1 MRRFSAAPVLAALF
15 AVLILSLL
23 PGCSGTSTT
32 TSAVTQLILSP
43 TTLSLNTG
51 QVAQIT
57 AIPENASGGTVVA
70 DVSYISSNPNLVSV
84 TAGGFVCAG
93 VWDANFINCN
103 PVPGTAGI
111 GSATIT
117 ATTANAVTATV
128 VAHAHLQA
136 DRIVVDPISGC
147 VSMGTTPTYT
157 ATVYNTTA
165 PGCSTINPCDITSS
179 VGPITFNSTD
189 LQVMGNNLTTGI
201 LTASNPGATTVYAT
215 VASLN
220 SIPQPALVCPVESI
234 QIHGTSSTAT
244 SFSLAPAGTQS
255 LTADVVDTNGV
266 SITPLLTWASSYVG
280 SSSIS
285 GTTGAV
291 TATVTAGASGT
302 TIITATCSTPNCNR
316 SVSSQYGQN
325 VVTVTTTG
333 SSATTAYAAST
344 SSLTLVPI
352 PNSGNTAGT
361 AITLPFLPNSMV
373 SNSAGTKLYLGSSS
387 GLITVDTVAATATSA
402 TGVPGTV
409 LAVSPDGLYLLISNT
424 AGGVVYL
431 FSTGSSSVVLT
442 QSVVPTA
449 GAFTSDSHSVS
460 FLAGQQ
466 LYYATILPASTTT
479 NLPYV
484 PNALDLNSQGSLT
497 YVASAAAHA
506 IDIRSTCNQSDQQIL
521 AANNPTLVAHIPNGT
536 GAIIADSP
544 AFDLVTNGSIGP
556 GCPPTPASTVN
567 SYNLGGGNF
576 NARQLLFSSDSSHV
590 WLISDLTSVI
600 GFNLSTLA
608 PSTIT
613 LANGAQAYSGG
624 ITLDGSHIYVGASD
638 NNVHVLDTNTG
649 TDSAQIAVGLKDA
662 NGNAVASNLVV
673 VLPK

>member
-201 LTASNPGATTVYAT
+201 LTASNPGATSVYAT

-220 SIPQPALVCPVESI
+220 SIPQPALVCPVQSI

-266 SITPLLTWASSYVG
+266 SIAPLLTWASSYVG
-280 SSSIS
+280 SSSFS

-291 TATVTAGASGT
+291 TATVTAGAVWNYHHHRELQH
-302 TIITATCSTPNCNR
+302 A
-316 SVSSQYGQN
+316 
-325 VVTVTTTG
+325 
-333 SSATTAYAAST
+333 
-344 SSLTLVPI
+344 
-352 PNSGNTAGT
+352 
-361 AITLPFLPNSMV
+361 
-373 SNSAGTKLYLGSSS
+373 
-387 GLITVDTVAATATSA
+387 
-402 TGVPGTV
+402 
-409 LAVSPDGLYLLISNT
+409 
-424 AGGVVYL
+424 
-431 FSTGSSSVVLT
+431 
-442 QSVVPTA
+442 
-449 GAFTSDSHSVS
+449 
-460 FLAGQQ
+460 
-466 LYYATILPASTTT
+466 
-479 NLPYV
+479 
-484 PNALDLNSQGSLT
+484 DL
-497 YVASAAAHA
+497 
-506 IDIRSTCNQSDQQIL
+506 
-521 AANNPTLVAHIPNGT
+521 
-536 GAIIADSP
+536 
-544 AFDLVTNGSIGP
+544 
-556 GCPPTPASTVN
+556 
-567 SYNLGGGNF
+567 
-576 NARQLLFSSDSSHV
+576 
-590 WLISDLTSVI
+590 
-600 GFNLSTLA
+600 
-608 PSTIT
+608 
-613 LANGAQAYSGG
+613 
-624 ITLDGSHIYVGASD
+624 
-638 NNVHVLDTNTG
+638 
-649 TDSAQIAVGLKDA
+649 
-662 NGNAVASNLVV
+662 
-673 VLPK
+673 

>member
-1 MRRFSAAPVLAALF
+1 
-15 AVLILSLL
+15 
-23 PGCSGTSTT
+23 
-32 TSAVTQLILSP
+32 
-43 TTLSLNTG
+43 
-51 QVAQIT
+51 
-57 AIPENASGGTVVA
+57 
-70 DVSYISSNPNLVSV
+70 
-84 TAGGFVCAG
+84 
-93 VWDANFINCN
+93 
-103 PVPGTAGI
+103 
-111 GSATIT
+111 
-117 ATTANAVTATV
+117 
-128 VAHAHLQA
+128 
-136 DRIVVDPISGC
+136 
-147 VSMGTTPTYT
+147 
-157 ATVYNTTA
+157 
-165 PGCSTINPCDITSS
+165 
-179 VGPITFNSTD
+179 
-189 LQVMGNNLTTGI
+189 
-201 LTASNPGATTVYAT
+201 
-215 VASLN
+215 
-220 SIPQPALVCPVESI
+220 
-234 QIHGTSSTAT
+234 
-244 SFSLAPAGTQS
+244 
-255 LTADVVDTNGV
+255 
-266 SITPLLTWASSYVG
+266 
-280 SSSIS
+280 
-285 GTTGAV
+285 
-291 TATVTAGASGT
+291 
-302 TIITATCSTPNCNR
+302 
-316 SVSSQYGQN
+316 
-325 VVTVTTTG
+325 
-333 SSATTAYAAST
+333 
-344 SSLTLVPI
+344 
-352 PNSGNTAGT
+352 
-361 AITLPFLPNSMV
+361 MV
-373 SNSAGTKLYLGSSS
+373 SNSAGTKLYLGSRS
-387 GLITVDTVAATATSA
+387 GLITVDTVADTASSS
-402 TGVPGTV
+402 TGVPGDRAGHLPGWPIPADIEHRGGRRLSLQYWLV
-409 LAVSPDGLYLLISNT
+409 LDHIDAIRCSHCRSFYLR
-424 AGGVVYL
+424 
-431 FSTGSSSVVLT
+431 
-442 QSVVPTA
+442 QSFGFVP
-449 GAFTSDSHSVS
+449 G
-460 FLAGQQ
+460 GQQ